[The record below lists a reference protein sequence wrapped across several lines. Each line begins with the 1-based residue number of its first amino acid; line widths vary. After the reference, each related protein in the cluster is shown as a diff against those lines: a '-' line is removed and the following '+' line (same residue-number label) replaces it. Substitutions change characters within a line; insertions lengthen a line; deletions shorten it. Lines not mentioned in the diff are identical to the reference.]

1 MRIVFALVA
10 LVAVLFA
17 FDKIPFTSKRQPV
30 PATPPATAGQPAS
43 QPPAASTAA
52 TPSAA
57 ARVAEAPR
65 PTYVVTRECAR
76 SAWGNVNCKEVSTL
90 KP

>member
-17 FDKIPFTSKRQPV
+17 FDKIPFASKRQP
-30 PATPPATAGQPAS
+30 APATAGQTAS
-43 QPPAASTAA
+43 KAPPASTAA
-52 TPSAA
+52 APSAA
-57 ARVAEAPR
+57 AKLAEAPR
-65 PTYVVTRECAR
+65 PTYVVTRECTRAP
-76 SAWGNVNCKEVSTL
+76 WGTMNCKEVSTP